1 MFGENIHENH
11 NIGPR
16 YIESD
21 EKLSLRGDKLK
32 EAIAFDKENG
42 YIPFF
47 VSQPE
52 SADLKLSLEI
62 NIYIHILGAKLNL

>member
-1 MFGENIHENH
+1 MSSVNIQANFIEFVL
-11 NIGPR
+11 R

-21 EKLSLRGDKLK
+21 DKLSLRGDKLK

-47 VSQPE
+47 VSTIIF
-52 SADLKLSLEI
+52 L
-62 NIYIHILGAKLNL
+62 